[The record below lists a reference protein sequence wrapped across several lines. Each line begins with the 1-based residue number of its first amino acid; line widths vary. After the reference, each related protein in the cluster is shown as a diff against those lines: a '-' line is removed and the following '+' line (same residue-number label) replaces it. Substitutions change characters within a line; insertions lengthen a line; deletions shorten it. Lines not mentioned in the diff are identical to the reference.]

1 MSEQTNKQASPYVR
15 TNNHVELVG
24 NIGAEPESKDFESGK
39 KLATFSLCTR
49 DRFEDKNESGKMI
62 ETQPE
67 WHRIVAWEGLAEQI
81 TEKLAKG
88 AFVRV
93 IGKLRTRE
101 FTTKEGGK
109 GYRTEIVAREIQSLT
124 KDPEARFT
132 LKAKSLAASQ
142 E

>member
-1 MSEQTNKQASPYVR
+1 MSEQTDKQAHYAR

-24 NIGAEPESKDFESGK
+24 NIGGAPEVREFPESGK

-49 DRFEDKNESGKMI
+49 ERFTVEGKEV
-62 ETQPE
+62 ETEPE
-67 WHRIVAWEGLAEQI
+67 WHRITAWEGLAEQI

-88 AFVRV
+88 AFIRV
-93 IGKLRTRE
+93 IGKLKTRE
-101 FTTKEGGK
+101 FDTKEGTK
-109 GYRTEIVAREIQSLT
+109 GYRTEIVAREIQSLA